1 MTRVPTLT
9 NAIQHN
15 IGCSSQSNQE
25 RKINE
30 RHPNKKGRSKII
42 SIVRTLES
50 TKKLLELINAFGRV
64 PEYNINI
71 QKSVVVFLLAWI
83 TWKNNEN
90 NSISNSI
97 KTINYLGIN
106 LTREMKDYYTE
117 ETEMKETEESTPKN
131 GNISCSWIGRTNVFK
146 CPYYPKPTTDSIH
159 VYVWLSPSAAHL
171 KLPNQVYPNTNV
183 FGVKN
188 E

>member
-1 MTRVPTLT
+1 
-9 NAIQHN
+9 
-15 IGCSSQSNQE
+15 
-25 RKINE
+25 
-30 RHPNKKGRSKII
+30 
-42 SIVRTLES
+42 
-50 TKKLLELINAFGRV
+50 
-64 PEYNINI
+64 
-71 QKSVVVFLLAWI
+71 
-83 TWKNNEN
+83 
-90 NSISNSI
+90 
-97 KTINYLGIN
+97 
-106 LTREMKDYYTE
+106 MKDYYTE